1 MDISNAWRSGN
12 VDSDGNIDGIDPA
25 SELLSGVE
33 AHAALFMTYDD
44 VTTSSDASSQA
55 KGPHFAAAFKNNCPG
70 PPGRVSGLS
79 VSHSKSNFY
88 NAFVWARGVLNGIFR
103 RFPARAGSR
112 GEGPW
117 GRARQAAGATR
128 LARPSTAD
136 PEPS

>member
-33 AHAALFMTYDD
+33 AHAALFMTYDG

-55 KGPHFAAAFKNNCPG
+55 EGPHFAAAFKNNCPG

-88 NAFVWARGVLNGIFR
+88 NAFVWARGALNGPFR
-103 RFPARAGSR
+103 RLPARAGSR
-112 GEGPW
+112 GEGSR
-117 GRARQAAGATR
+117 GRARQAAGWCHQACAAINR
-128 LARPSTAD
+128 
-136 PEPS
+136 